1 MAYLVTLT
9 KRKCALS
16 LLIKI
21 GIFAGYIGINIL
33 LGGFIQLYDVLFL
46 LILLYLLFIKKYN
59 EEPPA

>member
-1 MAYLVTLT
+1 MCI
-9 KRKCALS
+9 RDRS

-33 LGGFIQLYDVLFL
+33 LGGFIQLYDVLFF